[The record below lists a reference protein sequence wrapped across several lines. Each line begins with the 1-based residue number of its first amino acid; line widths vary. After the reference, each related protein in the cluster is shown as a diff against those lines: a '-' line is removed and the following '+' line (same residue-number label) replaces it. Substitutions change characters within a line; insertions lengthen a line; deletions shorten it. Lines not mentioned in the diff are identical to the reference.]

1 MRYDDSD
8 ERIPGTFL
16 ESYKSNRPAGDG
28 FTTIQ
33 WSENKDFSLGR
44 TGGLVA
50 NGADPNN
57 PSELTYSAGFT
68 SKWVENCGGRSCWPN
83 TEKNVVMMRYADVL
97 LGHTEAS
104 LESGSGGQYGMYY
117 GINEI
122 RERAGLSTYSGMS
135 TDALRDALVEA
146 YVKEFAF
153 EQKTYPFLRRKSS
166 FNGTPDYLGEQ
177 IRRFVQ
183 NHDVNRSVKQTDYAL
198 PLPLDE
204 VQGNPNVTQHPFWQ

>member
-1 MRYDDSD
+1 
-8 ERIPGTFL
+8 
-16 ESYKSNRPAGDG
+16 
-28 FTTIQ
+28 
-33 WSENKDFSLGR
+33 
-44 TGGLVA
+44 
-50 NGADPNN
+50 
-57 PSELTYSAGFT
+57 
-68 SKWVENCGGRSCWPN
+68 
-83 TEKNVVMMRYADVL
+83 MRYADVL

-177 IRRFVQ
+177 IQRFVD
-183 NHDVNRSVKQTDYAL
+183 NHSVNRSVKQTDYAL